1 MTEPLLIASAL
12 LAIGR
17 MISKGQEPNAIANGP
32 AGPPPFELPPAPPP
46 VLVPTPAAPPSVPAP
61 PRRAPKPQA
70 PRPQAPPPVA
80 PRVAVVQRAPEPRP
94 GPSAPPTRPPE
105 ARAAPP
111 VIRAPEP
118 RDQGPPLPGPA
129 GGAPPGPVVKD
140 SERLDRAA
148 EAAKAVAADL
158 KRRSK
163 AYDRKALADFQ
174 KLAGLEVDGVYGPRS
189 AGAIRWYTGES
200 IPPLT
205 GKGFVDYAPKF

>member
-12 LAIGR
+12 LAVAR
-17 MISKGQEPNAIANGP
+17 MISKGQEANAIANGP

-46 VLVPTPAAPPSVPAP
+46 VMVPPAAPPRVPPP

-70 PRPQAPPPVA
+70 PRPQAPPPTS
-80 PRVAVVQRAPEPRP
+80 PRVAVVHNAPQQRPATQPARAPAPRSP
-94 GPSAPPTRPPE
+94 
-105 ARAAPP
+105 PP
-111 VIRAPEP
+111 VVRPPEP

-129 GGAPPGPVVKD
+129 GGAPPGPLVKD

-148 EAAKAVAADL
+148 EAAKAVAGDL
-158 KRRSK
+158 KGRSK